1 MATVYYS
8 IKKLAETGVQYLI
21 PYGMRGNGKSYS
33 ARDEVYDRYNNP
45 DHKFHGKFVYLRRWQ
60 DDIKSKEVE
69 KYFDKK
75 QFKKAFPEADGLV
88 AYSNEIW
95 TYVNQKNGKKQKI
108 EHIGYY
114 CALNEAERYKSWV
127 FEDVK
132 TIIYEEFITD
142 KTYLDDE
149 PAKLMHLV
157 STILRHEL
165 GQVILIGNTVS
176 QINPYFEYWGITE
189 EVLKLNKGEIKLF
202 SYHEMNEFGVDNV
215 VELAVEYCQK
225 IDVKNNMFFGQVAKQ
240 ITQGDWETK
249 EYPKRPKG
257 RWETLYEVGVQFMS
271 FKYIM
276 MLQVDED
283 TGNII
288 VFVYKSDREVER
300 VLTEKF
306 LPDFQCTPKLLYDR
320 KPEDLIRQCFNRN
333 KVCYLDNQTG
343 TNFNT
348 LLDKFRFI

>member
-33 ARDEVYDRYNNP
+33 ARDEVFERYNDIN
-45 DHKFHGKFVYLRRWQ
+45 HKFHGKFVYLRRWQ

-75 QFKKAFPEADGLV
+75 QFKKNFPEADGLV

-95 TYVNQKNGKKQKI
+95 TYINQKNGKKQKV
-108 EHIGYY
+108 EHVGYY

-157 STILRHEL
+157 STILRHEI

-202 SYHEMNEFGVDNV
+202 SYHEVNELGIDNV

-240 ITQGDWETK
+240 ITSGDWETK

-257 RWETLYEVGVQFMS
+257 EWSTIYEVGVQFMS

-276 MLQVDED
+276 LLQIDEES
-283 TGNII
+283 GNII
-288 VFVYKSDREVER
+288 TFVYKSDREVDR
-300 VLTEKF
+300 ILTEKF
-306 LPDFQCTPKLLYDR
+306 VPDALCTPKLLYDR
-320 KPEDLIRQCFNRN
+320 KPEELIRQCFNRN
-333 KVCYLDNQTG
+333 KVCYVDNQTG

>member
-1 MATVYYS
+1 MATQYYS
-8 IKKLAETGVQYLI
+8 IKKLASTNVQYLI

-33 ARDEVYDRYNNP
+33 ARDEVYERYNDPENRY
-45 DHKFHGKFVYLRRWQ
+45 HGKFVYLRRWQ

-75 QFKKAFPEADGLV
+75 QFKKAFPDADGLV
-88 AYSNEIW
+88 ASSNEIW
-95 TYVNQKNGKKQKI
+95 TYINLKNGRKQKI

-142 KTYLDDE
+142 KLYLDNE

-176 QINPYFEYWGITE
+176 QINPYFEYWKITE
-189 EVLKLNKGEIKLF
+189 EVLKLKKGEIKLF
-202 SYHEMNEFGVDNV
+202 SYHEVSEIGDDSI
-215 VELAVEYCQK
+215 VELAVEYCEN
-225 IDVKNNMFFGQVAKQ
+225 INIKNNMFFGQVAKQ
-240 ITQGDWETK
+240 ITSGDWETK

-257 RWETLYEVGVQFMS
+257 KWETLYEVGVKYLS
-271 FKYIM
+271 FYYVM
-276 MLQVDED
+276 QLQVEEES
-283 TGNII
+283 GNII
-288 VFVYKSDREVER
+288 VFVYKTDREVER
-300 VLTEKF
+300 ILTEKF
-306 LPDFQCTPKLLYDR
+306 IPDFQCTPKLLRDR
-320 KPEDLIRQCFNRN
+320 RPEELIRQCFERN

-348 LLDKFRFI
+348 LLEKYRFI

>member
-1 MATVYYS
+1 MATQFYS
-8 IKKLAETGVQYLI
+8 IKKLASTNVQYLI

-33 ARDEVYDRYNNP
+33 ARDEVYERYNDLENRY
-45 DHKFHGKFVYLRRWQ
+45 HGKFVYLRRWQ

-88 AYSNEIW
+88 ASSNEIW
-95 TYVNQKNGKKQKI
+95 TYITLKNGRKQKV

-142 KTYLDDE
+142 KLYLDNE

-176 QINPYFEYWGITE
+176 QINPYFEYWKITE
-189 EVLKLNKGEIKLF
+189 DVLKLKKGEIKLF
-202 SYHEMNEFGVDNV
+202 SYHEIDELGNDNV
-215 VELAVEYCQK
+215 VELAVEYCEN
-225 IDVKNNMFFGQVAKQ
+225 INIKNNMFFGQVAKQ
-240 ITQGDWETK
+240 ITSGDWETQ

-257 RWETLYEVGVQFMS
+257 PWETLYEVGVRYMS
-271 FKYIM
+271 FYYVM
-276 MLQVDED
+276 QLQVNEE
-283 TGNII
+283 TGSII
-288 VFVYKSDREVER
+288 TFVYKTDREVER

-306 LPDFQCTPKLLYDR
+306 TPDFMSTPKLLIDR
-320 KPEDLIRQCFNRN
+320 RPEALIKQCFERN

-348 LLDKFRFI
+348 LLERYRFI

>member
-1 MATVYYS
+1 MATQFYS

-33 ARDEVYDRYNNP
+33 ARDEVYERYNKP
-45 DHKFHGKFVYLRRWQ
+45 EHRFHGKFVYLRRWQ
-60 DDIKSKEVE
+60 DDIKSREVE

-75 QFKKAFPEADGLV
+75 QFKKAFPDADGIT

-95 TYVNQKNGKKQKI
+95 TYVNLKNGKKQKI
-108 EHIGYY
+108 EQIGYY

-157 STILRHEL
+157 STILRHEV

-176 QINPYFEYWGITE
+176 QINPYFEYWHITE

-202 SYHEMNEFGVDNV
+202 SYHELNEFGVDNV

-240 ITQGDWETK
+240 ITEGDWETK
-249 EYPKRPKG
+249 EFPKRPKG
-257 RWETLYEVGVQFMS
+257 NWDTIYEVGVRFMS

-276 MLQVDED
+276 LLQVDED
-283 TGNII
+283 TGDLIT
-288 VFVYKSDREVER
+288 FVYKSDRDVDR
-300 VLTEKF
+300 ILTEKF
-306 LPDFQCTPKLLYDR
+306 VPNFMSTPKLLYDR
-320 KPEDLIRQCFNRN
+320 KPEELIRQCFSRN

-343 TNFNT
+343 TNFTT
-348 LLDKFRFI
+348 LLEKFRFI

>member
-1 MATVYYS
+1 MATQFYS
-8 IKKLAETGVQYLI
+8 IKKLASTNVQYLI

-33 ARDEVYDRYNNP
+33 ARNEVYERYN
-45 DHKFHGKFVYLRRWQ
+45 DIEHRYHGKFVYLRRWQ

-95 TYVNQKNGKKQKI
+95 TYVNEKNGKKRKV

-176 QINPYFEYWGITE
+176 QINPYFEYWNITK

-202 SYHEMNEFGVDNV
+202 SYHEMGLDGVDNV
-215 VELAVEYCQK
+215 VELAVEYCEK

-240 ITQGDWETK
+240 ITSGDWETK
-249 EYPKRPKG
+249 EYPKRPRG
-257 RWETLYEVGVQFMS
+257 NWDTVYEVGVRFLS
-271 FKYIM
+271 FSFIM
-276 MLQVDED
+276 QLQIDDD
-283 TGNII
+283 TGDMI
-288 VFVYKSDREVER
+288 VFIYKSDREVDR

-306 LPDFQCTPKLLYDR
+306 NSNFQYTPKLLYNI
-320 KPEDLIRQCFNRN
+320 KAEDFIRTCFARN
-333 KVCYLDNQTG
+333 KVCYMDNQTG

-348 LLDKFRFI
+348 LLDKYKFI

>member
-8 IKKLAETGVQYLI
+8 IKKLASTFAQYLI

-33 ARDEVYDRYNNP
+33 ARDEVYERYNNIE
-45 DHKFHGKFVYLRRWQ
+45 HKYHGRFVYLRRWQ

-69 KYFDKK
+69 KYFDRK
-75 QFKKAFPEADGLV
+75 QFKKAFPDADGLV
-88 AYSNEIW
+88 ASSNEIW
-95 TYVNQKNGKKQKI
+95 TYINLKNGRKQKV

-176 QINPYFEYWGITE
+176 QINPYFEYWKMTE
-189 EVLKLNKGEIKLF
+189 DVLKLKKGEIKLF
-202 SYHEMNEFGVDNV
+202 SYHEVSELGIDNV
-215 VELAVEYCQK
+215 VELAVEYCEN
-225 IDVKNNMFFGQVAKQ
+225 INIKNNMFFGQVAKQ
-240 ITQGDWETK
+240 ITSGDWETK

-257 RWETLYEVGVQFMS
+257 KWETLYEVGVRFLS
-271 FKYIM
+271 FYYVM
-276 MLQVDED
+276 QLQVNEETD
-283 TGNII
+283 NII
-288 VFVYKSDREVER
+288 VFVYKTDREVER
-300 VLTEKF
+300 ILTEKF
-306 LPDFQCTPKLLYDR
+306 NPDFQCTPKLLYDR
-320 KPEDLIRQCFNRN
+320 RPEELIKQCFDRN

-348 LLDKFRFI
+348 LLDKYKFI

>member
-1 MATVYYS
+1 MATQYYS
-8 IKKLAETGVQYLI
+8 IKKLASTDVQYLI

-33 ARDEVYDRYNNP
+33 AREEAYERYKDEQ
-45 DHKFHGKFVYLRRWQ
+45 HKYHGKFVYLRRWQ

-75 QFKKAFPEADGLV
+75 QFKRNFPDADGLV
-88 AYSNEIW
+88 ASSNEIW
-95 TYVNQKNGKKQKI
+95 TYINLKNGKKQKI
-108 EHIGYY
+108 EQIGYY

-176 QINPYFEYWGITE
+176 QINPYFEYWKLTDDI
-189 EVLKLNKGEIKLF
+189 LKLKKGEIKLF
-202 SYHEMNEFGVDNV
+202 SYHTVNEMGIDEV
-215 VELAVEYCQK
+215 VELAVEYCEN
-225 IDVKNNMFFGQVAKQ
+225 INIKNNMFFGQVAKQ
-240 ITQGDWETK
+240 ITSGDWETK

-257 RWETLYEVGVQFMS
+257 NWETIYEVGVRFLS
-271 FKYIM
+271 FYYVM
-276 MLQVDED
+276 QLQVDDES
-283 TGNII
+283 GNII
-288 VFVYKSDREVER
+288 VFVYKTDREVER

-306 LPDFQCTPKLLYDR
+306 NPDFQQTPKLLYDR
-320 KPEDLIRQCFNRN
+320 KPEDMIRQCFARN
-333 KVCYLDNQTG
+333 KVCYVDNQTG

-348 LLDKFRFI
+348 LLTKYRFI